1 VIAWQSQIH
10 RARSKIANIFFVFR
24 VGFSEVFGL
33 SEVASSNLAVRQ
45 GYLIETRQVT
55 AISAS
60 IESAAAYSSIKAAAK
75 FASKHQRRS
84 PAHVTLY
91 PDAVATF
98 CKRNPVDDGKQSR
111 RRATETISQRR
122 STCERNVSNNAR
134 LEGIQ
139 HLSSSRINYVRNK
152 VKKTIVSVAKFPSL
166 RPLRTRVHIC
176 IQDGRLEATIL
187 KRQRATIKT

>member
-24 VGFSEVFGL
+24 VGFSEVFSL

-45 GYLIETRQVT
+45 DYLIETRQVT

-111 RRATETISQRR
+111 RRATEA
-122 STCERNVSNNAR
+122 NGAAPAR
-134 LEGIQ
+134 GTFPTTLDWKA
-139 HLSSSRINYVRNK
+139 SSIY
-152 VKKTIVSVAKFPSL
+152 
-166 RPLRTRVHIC
+166 PLLGLIMCVT
-176 IQDGRLEATIL
+176 
-187 KRQRATIKT
+187 K